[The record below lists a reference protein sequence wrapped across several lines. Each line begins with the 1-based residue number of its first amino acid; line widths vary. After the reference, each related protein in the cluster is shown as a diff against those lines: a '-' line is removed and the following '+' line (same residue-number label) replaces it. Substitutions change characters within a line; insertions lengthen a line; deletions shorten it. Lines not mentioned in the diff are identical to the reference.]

1 MILEKLKNYLWD
13 SRNLG
18 RVNASLTKGAISKAA
33 RQFCLSSPETWEF
46 SGFSQNG
53 EDGILDVLR
62 SQLLVSNRYFIEIG
76 SADGVENNTAW
87 LAVVEKYA
95 GLMLDGNSAMVDRAN
110 RVVTPF
116 SIGVESRQLFVT
128 KDNASTIRD
137 MALQLGPDVFS
148 LDIDGND
155 YYIAEALFAAGFK
168 PAIFVVE
175 YNSAYGPE
183 KRLTIPYEEKFS
195 MVNAHPTQLY
205 YGVSIAGWIS
215 FFQRQGYR
223 FLTVD
228 RAGVNAFFVDQERF
242 DSSFIDGVASV
253 RFNENL
259 LQYRRFGAGHESQF
273 KLIENMRFQEL

>member
-1 MILEKLKNYLWD
+1 MLQKLKNYLWD

-18 RVNASLTKGAISKAA
+18 RVNASLTKGAISKSA
-33 RQFCLSSPETWEF
+33 RKISLSLPQSWEF

-116 SIGVESRQLFVT
+116 SIGVESRSLFVT
-128 KDNASTIRD
+128 RDNVATIREL
-137 MALQLGPDVFS
+137 ALQMRPDVFS

-155 YYIAEALFAAGFK
+155 YYVAKALFAEGFK
-168 PAIFVVE
+168 PAIFAVE

-183 KRLTIPYEEKFS
+183 LQLTIPYSEHFS
-195 MVNAHPTQLY
+195 MVDAHPSQLY
-205 YGVSIAGWIS
+205 YGVSIAGWR
-215 FFQRQGYR
+215 FFFESQGYR
-223 FLTVD
+223 FVTVD
-228 RAGVNAFFVDQERF
+228 RAGVNAFFVDPERF
-242 DSSFIDGVASV
+242 DITFLDQLEGV
-253 RFNENL
+253 RFNENA
-259 LQYRRFGAGHESQF
+259 LQCRRHGGGHERQF
-273 KLIENMRFQEL
+273 PLIADMHFQEL